1 MEPFVESGQPDSVP
15 MEIKNAG
22 YTDACTPT
30 RPLIGIGGIPM
41 QCQFGTV
48 WDEPVTMLN
57 RSYSAA
63 IARGGGV
70 ALVLTPDTLGA
81 QPPTSL
87 LSALDAVILVGGGD
101 IDPALYGAEREPET
115 ARVDP
120 SRDQAELGLVQAALD
135 ADLPVLGICR
145 GMEMLNVARGGTLVQ
160 HLPHRLGHVGHLEEA
175 GRFER
180 HVVQLAPESVVA
192 GLVGGAST
200 TVMSHHHQ
208 GVDQLGDGVI
218 ATGWAAD
225 DSLVEAI
232 ELADARLAVGV
243 QWHPEEDPASWLI
256 ANFVTAVARER
267 TSA

>member
-1 MEPFVESGQPDSVP
+1 MHADATAYRDWRHSDAVPVRHGVGRAGDDVESFLQRRHRKRGWRCTRPD
-15 MEIKNAG
+15 AG
-22 YTDACTPT
+22 YA
-30 RPLIGIGGIPM
+30 RG
-41 QCQFGTV
+41 
-48 WDEPVTMLN
+48 
-57 RSYSAA
+57 SAA
-63 IARGGGV
+63 GK
-70 ALVLTPDTLGA
+70 
-81 QPPTSL
+81 S

-145 GMEMLNVARGGTLVQ
+145 GMEMLNVVRGGTLVQ
-160 HLPHRLGHVGHLEEA
+160 HLPHRLGHVGHLEQA

-208 GVDQLGDGVI
+208 GVDQLGDGVV